1 MLQSLLDALKQIPIP
16 LCILLIGLI
25 YGCTNPLLTRY
36 SKPDN
41 NNNNKSIDN
50 NDQQQQPPQYILQT
64 ILSWLPFA
72 IVFGINQLGSA
83 LNIILLGVGD
93 LKMIAPL
100 TNTCAFFITT
110 IVETFFINTTTPRR
124 ITPLYIAGLVL
135 ISAGLI
141 IASSN
146 S

>member
-1 MLQSLLDALKQIPIP
+1 MLQILLDALKQIPIP

-41 NNNNKSIDN
+41 SNNNSDHN
-50 NDQQQQPPQYILQT
+50 NDQQQHIFRK

-110 IVETFFINTTTPRR
+110 IVETFFIVNTTTPRR

-141 IASSN
+141 IASNN